1 MSHAFL
7 FHRIPTLVRG
17 DRLSRC
23 AQLNADTISEYYRV
37 SGDVYYPDVHTWR
50 KTDTVSIYY
59 HDAVFDLLLLSFI
72 KMNTRA
78 YDDRTKRNVMQI
90 SRQP

>member
-1 MSHAFL
+1 VSHAFL
-7 FHRIPTLVRG
+7 FHRILTLVCG
-17 DRLSRC
+17 DRLSKC
-23 AQLNADTISEYYRV
+23 AQRNAHTVSGYYRV
-37 SGDVYYPDVHTWR
+37 AGDIYYPDVHTWR
-50 KTDTVSIYY
+50 KTNTVSIYY

-78 YDDRTKRNVMQI
+78 YDDKTKRNVIQI